1 MHVFTVFGDPAPK
14 GAMRAF
20 AVRKGGALTGKTVV
34 TARGSARQTEWTAR
48 VLEAVQR
55 KAGGGAEVLDGPLRL
70 NVAFWLRRPK
80 SAPKRRRTW
89 ADRTP
94 DLDKLVRLILDAL
107 TGTLIADDARVV
119 QIFAVK
125 DYAEYSSDPRPR
137 AFVSIDQITA
147 GSQEFV
153 PAELRQGKGVT
164 EDAGA
169 PGSVGTVNVAD
180 GRAGDLADSGG
191 DG

>member
-20 AVRKGGALTGKTVV
+20 AVRKGGALTGGTVV
-34 TARGSARQTEWTAR
+34 TARGSARQSEWTAR

-55 KAGGGAEVLDGPLRL
+55 KAVGGAEVLDGPLRL
-70 NVAFWLRRPK
+70 RVWFFLRRPK
-80 SAPKRRRTW
+80 STPKRRRTW
-89 ADRTP
+89 PDRTP
-94 DLDKLVRLILDAL
+94 DLDKLVRLVLDAL

-119 QIFAVK
+119 QIVAEK
-125 DYAEYSSDPRPR
+125 DYAEFTSDPRPR
-137 AFVSIDQITA
+137 ACVSVSRISE
-147 GSQEFV
+147 GE
-153 PAELRQGKGVT
+153 GVT
-164 EDAGA
+164 EDAGP
-169 PGSVGTVNVAD
+169 PGPAENRDPLVAD